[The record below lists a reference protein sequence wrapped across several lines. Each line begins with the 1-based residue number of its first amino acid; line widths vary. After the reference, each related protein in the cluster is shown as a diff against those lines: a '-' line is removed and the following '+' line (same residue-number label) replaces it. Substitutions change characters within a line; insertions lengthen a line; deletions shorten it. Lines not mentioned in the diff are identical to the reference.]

1 MTAASLVA
9 DMPAPRRV
17 WRVPHWGALLL
28 AAAPL
33 LFLLVFFLFPVLR
46 LMLLSVEGGT
56 LAHFEKALTDGLYVA
71 VLFETLKIA
80 ACVALACL
88 VLGYPFAYFLST
100 ATPFWATVGFA
111 VLLLPFWTSILVR
124 TYAWM
129 VILGRNGLINRFLL
143 ETGLVAAPLPLLNNL
158 GGVLVGMIH
167 VLLPYAVFP
176 LYSAMQRIDPG
187 LLLAA
192 EGLGASGWQIFRR
205 VYFPLTLPG
214 VLAGSSLVFMLSAGF
229 FITPALLGG
238 GRVIMIA
245 VLIEKQVREL
255 LNWGFAAALSIVL
268 LAAVLLVYFLF
279 RRVMRSELEW
289 S

>member
-1 MTAASLVA
+1 MAEAAVLPGTAV
-9 DMPAPRRV
+9 PRR
-17 WRVPHWGALLL
+17 WWSPHSGPALL

-33 LFLLVFFLFPVLR
+33 LFLLVFFLYPVFR

-56 LAHFEKALTDGLYVA
+56 TAHFEKALTDGLYVA
-71 VLFETLKIA
+71 VLLRTLEIA
-80 ACVALACL
+80 AYVTVLCL
-88 VLGYPFAYFLST
+88 VLGYPFAYFLAT
-100 ATPFWATVGFA
+100 ATPFWATIGF
-111 VLLLPFWTSILVR
+111 VFLLLPFWTSILVR

-129 VILGRNGLINRFLL
+129 VILGRNGIINRFLL
-143 ETGLVAAPLPLLNNL
+143 DTGLVSDPIPMLNNL
-158 GGVLVGMIH
+158 AGVLVGMVH

-176 LYSAMQRIDPG
+176 LYSAIRRVDPG

-192 EGLGASGWQIFRR
+192 EGLGASGWQVFRR
-205 VYFPLTLPG
+205 VFFPLTLPG
-214 VLAGSSLVFMLSAGF
+214 VLAGSSLVFILSAGF

-238 GRVIMIA
+238 GRVIMVA

-268 LAAVLLVYFLF
+268 LGAVLFVYFLL
-279 RRVMRSELEW
+279 RRLMRSELEW

>member
-1 MTAASLVA
+1 MAEAAVLPGTAV
-9 DMPAPRRV
+9 PRR
-17 WRVPHWGALLL
+17 WWSPHSGPALL

-33 LFLLVFFLFPVLR
+33 LFLLVFFLYPVFR

-56 LAHFEKALTDGLYVA
+56 TAHFEKALTDGLYVA
-71 VLFETLKIA
+71 VLLRTLEIA
-80 ACVALACL
+80 AYVTVLCL
-88 VLGYPFAYFLST
+88 VLGYPFAYFLAT
-100 ATPFWATVGFA
+100 ATPFWATIGF
-111 VLLLPFWTSILVR
+111 VFLLLPFWTSILVR

-129 VILGRNGLINRFLL
+129 VILGRNGIINRFLL
-143 ETGLVAAPLPLLNNL
+143 DTGLVSDPIPMLNNL
-158 GGVLVGMIH
+158 AGVLVGMVH

-176 LYSAMQRIDPG
+176 LYSAMRRVDPG

-192 EGLGASGWQIFRR
+192 EGLGASGWQVFRR
-205 VYFPLTLPG
+205 VFFPLTLPG
-214 VLAGSSLVFMLSAGF
+214 VLAGSSLVFILSAGF

-238 GRVIMIA
+238 GRVIMVA

-268 LAAVLLVYFLF
+268 LGAVLFVYFLL
-279 RRVMRSELEW
+279 RRLMRSELEW

>member
-1 MTAASLVA
+1 MAEAAVLPGTAV
-9 DMPAPRRV
+9 PRR
-17 WRVPHWGALLL
+17 WWSPHSGPALL

-33 LFLLVFFLFPVLR
+33 LFLLVFFLYPVLR

-56 LAHFEKALTDGLYVA
+56 TAHFEKALTDGLYVA
-71 VLFETLKIA
+71 VLLRTLEIA
-80 ACVALACL
+80 AYVTVLCL
-88 VLGYPFAYFLST
+88 VLGYPFAYFLAT
-100 ATPFWATVGFA
+100 ATPFWATIGF
-111 VLLLPFWTSILVR
+111 VFLLLPFWTSILVR

-129 VILGRNGLINRFLL
+129 VILGRNGIINRFLL
-143 ETGLVAAPLPLLNNL
+143 DTGLVSDPVPMLNNL
-158 GGVLVGMIH
+158 AGVLVGMVH

-176 LYSAMQRIDPG
+176 LYSAMRRVDPG

-192 EGLGASGWQIFRR
+192 EGLGASGWQVFRR
-205 VYFPLTLPG
+205 VFFPLTLPG
-214 VLAGSSLVFMLSAGF
+214 VLAGSSLVFILSAGF

-238 GRVIMIA
+238 GRVIMVA

-268 LAAVLLVYFLF
+268 LGAVLLIYFFL
-279 RRVMRSELEW
+279 RRLMRSELEW